1 MIKVHHLNSSRSHRI
16 LWMLEELELPYEIV
30 AYQRDPVTRLA
41 PPSLKAIHPLGK
53 SPVITDGDR
62 VVAES
67 GAIIEYL
74 AKGPGGG
81 RLWPRDG
88 SANWVEHAHWMHFA
102 EGSAM
107 LPLMLA
113 LYTSRLGAAA
123 APLQPRIESE
133 IANHLGYMEGA
144 LADRPY
150 FAGQDFTAADIQLS
164 FILEGADASDRLASY
179 SRLRDILARYR
190 ARPAY
195 ARAIAKGGAL
205 ALTRR

>member
-107 LPLMLA
+107 LPLMLGMIISSVISGRCFLIA
-113 LYTSRLGAAA
+113 SVMVRRSKGLPKSILRPWASRSL
-123 APLQPRIESE
+123 
-133 IANHLGYMEGA
+133 M
-144 LADRPY
+144 
-150 FAGQDFTAADIQLS
+150 
-164 FILEGADASDRLASY
+164 
-179 SRLRDILARYR
+179 ARSK
-190 ARPAY
+190 PS
-195 ARAIAKGGAL
+195 
-205 ALTRR
+205 

>member
-195 ARAIAKGGAL
+195 ARAIAKGGPL